1 MKKLVSNDFNSI
13 PVRVVICFLFTLTV
27 FFPFLPAFISST
39 DTQPTLFMLA
49 ITAIVLFLI
58 SPNFFSAHL
67 NEDFTILVYVF
78 ALIVISFLSILFNSF
93 FYNQVVILPRYIS
106 FLQFLAALIFGYT
119 NSFYFF
125 KKYANSIFVIY
136 FVFTIIYF
144 LTNGIVENSFIKSRI
159 FGEGQDLASM
169 GRGARTLSPE
179 PSFFAIQMFNL
190 FLIYTLLI
198 EKESIKK
205 VFNNKKVL
213 FIVSFCLLCS
223 LSGYGFAIF
232 FVILAAFFTRY
243 IFILLGFAIVFNS
256 LIIDLL
262 DGFSNLR
269 GIGLVLKI
277 IKNNPLV
284 LASTDL
290 SFATRFN
297 SFFAYID
304 RFKSNFFIGD
314 GFSLLEG
321 GGFISIVA
329 SLGLIGLLILL
340 NLIIKI
346 FTTIKSGKLKYFLIF
361 WFFLNL
367 FSGPIGIPAIGIIF
381 GLIIRPSNQ
390 NELRHLGNE

>member
-1 MKKLVSNDFNSI
+1 MKKLFINDFGDI
-13 PVRVVICFLFTLTV
+13 PVRVVLCFLFTLTV
-27 FFPFLPAFISST
+27 FFPFLPALISSA

-49 ITAIVLFLI
+49 ITAILLFLI
-58 SPNFFSAHL
+58 SPNFFGSHL
-67 NEDFTILVYVF
+67 NQDFTILVYVF
-78 ALIVISFLSILFNSF
+78 ALILISFISILINSI
-93 FYNQVVILPRYIS
+93 FYDQIIILPRYIS

-136 FVFTIIYF
+136 FIFTIIYF
-144 LTNGIVENSFIKSRI
+144 VTNGLIENTLIKSR
-159 FGEGQDLASM
+159 FFSEGKDLASM

-190 FLIYTLLI
+190 LLIYTLLL
-198 EKESIKK
+198 EKEGIKK
-205 VFNNKKVL
+205 VFNNKLVI

-232 FVILAAFFTRY
+232 FIILAAFFTRY
-243 IFILLGFAIVFNS
+243 IIVLFGFAIFFNS

-269 GIGLVLKI
+269 GIGLILKV
-277 IKNNPLV
+277 IKNNPLI
-284 LASTDL
+284 LATTDR

-304 RFKSNFFIGD
+304 RFTNNLFIGD
-314 GFSLLEG
+314 GFSLFQG

-329 SLGLIGLLILL
+329 SLGLVGFFIILFLLF
-340 NLIIKI
+340 KI
-346 FTTIKSGKLKYFLIF
+346 FSTIKSGKLKYLLIF

-367 FSGPIGIPAIGIIF
+367 FSGPIGIPALGIIF
-381 GLIIRPSNQ
+381 GLIIRPINNNEISNVQ
-390 NELRHLGNE
+390 NE

>member
-1 MKKLVSNDFNSI
+1 MKKLFSNDFASI
-13 PVRVVICFLFTLTV
+13 PVRVVLCFLFTLTV

-49 ITAIVLFLI
+49 ITAITLFLI
-58 SPNFFSAHL
+58 SPKFFSTHL
-67 NEDFTILVYVF
+67 NQDFTILVYIF
-78 ALIVISFLSILFNSF
+78 ALILISFISILINSI
-93 FYNQVVILPRYIS
+93 FYDQIVILPRYIS

-144 LTNGIVENSFIKSRI
+144 LTNGIIENIFIKSRI
-159 FGEGQDLASM
+159 FSEGQDLASM

-190 FLIYTLLI
+190 FLIYTLLL
-198 EKESIKK
+198 EKEGIKK
-205 VFNNKKVL
+205 VFNNKKVIL
-213 FIVSFCLLCS
+213 IVSFCLLCS

-243 IFILLGFAIVFNS
+243 IFILFGFAIIFNS

-269 GIGLVLKI
+269 GIGLILKI
-277 IKNNPLV
+277 IKNNPLILV
-284 LASTDL
+284 STDL

-304 RFKSNFFIGD
+304 RFKNNFFIGD

-329 SLGLIGLLILL
+329 SLGLIGFLIILYLLI
-340 NLIIKI
+340 KI
-346 FTTIKSGKLKYFLIF
+346 ARTIKSGKLKYLLIF

-367 FSGPIGIPAIGIIF
+367 FSGPIGIPALGIIF
-381 GLIIRPSNQ
+381 GLIIRPINNNELILQQ
-390 NELRHLGNE
+390 NE

>member
-1 MKKLVSNDFNSI
+1 MKKFFINNFADT
-13 PVRVVICFLFTLTV
+13 PVRVVLCFLFTLTV
-27 FFPFLPAFISST
+27 FFPFLPVLISSA
-39 DTQPTLFMLA
+39 DTQPNTFMLA
-49 ITAIVLFLI
+49 ITAILLFLI
-58 SPNFFSAHL
+58 SPNFFGAHL
-67 NEDFTILVYVF
+67 KQDFTILVYVF
-78 ALIVISFLSILFNSF
+78 ALILISFISILINSF
-93 FYNQVVILPRYIS
+93 LYNQIVILSRYIS

-136 FVFTIIYF
+136 FIFTIIYF
-144 LTNGIVENSFIKSRI
+144 VTNGLIEDTLIKSR
-159 FGEGQDLASM
+159 FWYGQDLASA

-190 FLIYTLLI
+190 LLIYTLLL
-198 EKESIKK
+198 EKEGIKK
-205 VFNNKKVL
+205 VFNNKRVI

-232 FVILAAFFTRY
+232 FIILAALFTRFII
-243 IFILLGFAIVFNS
+243 IFFGFAILFNS

-269 GIGLVLKI
+269 GIGLFLKV
-277 IKNNPLV
+277 IKSNPLI

-304 RFKSNFFIGD
+304 RFINNLFIGD
-314 GFSLLEG
+314 GFSLFQG

-329 SLGLIGLLILL
+329 SLGLVGFFIFLFLLF
-340 NLIIKI
+340 KI
-346 FTTIKSGKLKYFLIF
+346 FRTIKSGKLKYLLIF

-367 FSGPIGIPAIGIIF
+367 FSGPIGISAIGIIF
-381 GLIIRPSNQ
+381 GLIIRPINNNAISNLQ
-390 NELRHLGNE
+390 NE

>member
-1 MKKLVSNDFNSI
+1 MIKLFFKDLGSL
-13 PVRVVICFLFTLTV
+13 PVRVVLCFLFTLTV
-27 FFPFLPAFISST
+27 FFPFLPAFISSS
-39 DTQPTLFMLA
+39 DTQPTLFLLA
-49 ITAIVLFLI
+49 ITAILLFLI
-58 SPNFFSAHL
+58 SPNFFSQHL
-67 NEDFTILVYVF
+67 DHDFTILIYVF
-78 ALIVISFLSILFNSF
+78 ILVIFSIFSIVINAIL
-93 FYNQVVILPRYIS
+93 YGQIVIFSRYIS

-136 FVFTIIYF
+136 FIFTIIYF
-144 LTNGIVENSFIKSRI
+144 VTNGLIEDTLIKSR
-159 FGEGQDLASM
+159 FWYGKDLASA

-190 FLIYTLLI
+190 LLIYTLLL
-198 EKESIKK
+198 EKEGIKK
-205 VFNNKKVL
+205 VFNNKRVI

-232 FVILAAFFTRY
+232 FIILAAFFTRFII
-243 IFILLGFAIVFNS
+243 IFFGFAILFNS

-269 GIGLVLKI
+269 GIGLFLKV
-277 IKNNPLV
+277 IKSNPLI

-304 RFKSNFFIGD
+304 RFINNLFIGD
-314 GFSLLEG
+314 GFSLFQG

-329 SLGLIGLLILL
+329 SLGLVGFFIFLFLLF
-340 NLIIKI
+340 KI
-346 FTTIKSGKLKYFLIF
+346 FRTIKSGKLKYLLIF

-367 FSGPIGIPAIGIIF
+367 FSGPIGISAIGIIF
-381 GLIIRPSNQ
+381 GLIIRPINNNASSNLQ
-390 NELRHLGNE
+390 NE

>member
-1 MKKLVSNDFNSI
+1 MKKLFINDFGDI
-13 PVRVVICFLFTLTV
+13 PVRVVLCFLFTLTA
-27 FFPFLPAFISST
+27 FFPFLPALISSA

-49 ITAIVLFLI
+49 ITAILLFLI
-58 SPNFFSAHL
+58 SPNFFGSHL
-67 NEDFTILVYVF
+67 KQDFTIIVYVF
-78 ALIVISFLSILFNSF
+78 ALLLISFISILLNWFL
-93 FYNQVVILPRYIS
+93 YGQIVILPRYIS

-136 FVFTIIYF
+136 FIFTIIYF
-144 LTNGIVENSFIKSRI
+144 LTNGLIENTLIKSR
-159 FGEGQDLASM
+159 FFSEGKDLASM

-190 FLIYTLLI
+190 LLIYTLLL
-198 EKESIKK
+198 EKEGIKK
-205 VFNNKKVL
+205 VFNNKKVI

-232 FVILAAFFTRY
+232 FIILAAFFTRY
-243 IFILLGFAIVFNS
+243 IIVLFGLAILFNS

-269 GIGLVLKI
+269 GIGLILKV
-277 IKNNPLV
+277 IKYNPLI

-304 RFKSNFFIGD
+304 RFKNNLFIGD
-314 GFSLLEG
+314 GFSLFQG

-329 SLGLIGLLILL
+329 SLGLVGFFLILFL
-340 NLIIKI
+340 LFKI
-346 FTTIKSGKLKYFLIF
+346 FSTIKSGKLKYLLIF

-381 GLIIRPSNQ
+381 GLIIRPINNNEISNLQ
-390 NELRHLGNE
+390 NE